1 MAIKWGTVFGVAVL
15 LWTAVLHLLGFYT
28 VDLESGRRAD
38 IVAVVIPVAVLDL
51 ALRERRD
58 LDAGGRLPVSRAF
71 GTGLLVGLVSVP
83 IAAGG
88 LWVYHHHVN
97 PARLDLVVAHERV
110 RLVATGTPAAAVAA
124 RVDQLR
130 AGGTDAAQFRGALVG
145 TALLSLVLSLPL
157 ALLLRWRAR
166 GRVTHPA

>member
-1 MAIKWGTVFGVAVL
+1 M
-15 LWTAVLHLLGFYT
+15 
-28 VDLESGRRAD
+28 
-38 IVAVVIPVAVLDL
+38 
-51 ALRERRD
+51 
-58 LDAGGRLPVSRAF
+58 
-71 GTGLLVGLVSVP
+71 
-83 IAAGG
+83 
-88 LWVYHHHVN
+88 N
-97 PARLDLVVAHERV
+97 PAWLDLVVAHERV

-145 TALLSLVLSLPL
+145 TALLSLVLSIPL